1 MAKRT
6 FKVWGYRSGAKF
18 MTFDS
23 MKERTEFFK
32 KIAEW
37 SGFTV
42 RPPQYIEE
50 AVDYHFAYLY
60 GGIESVLLLEAELF
74 RRDEAFKRV
83 QEKIYDQRLADEKT
97 MTEIM
102 RRRSP
107 FYQ

>member
-1 MAKRT
+1 MTMRT

-18 MTFDS
+18 MTFGS

-32 KIAEW
+32 KIVAW
-37 SGFTV
+37 PGWTV
-42 RPPQYIEE
+42 SPPRYIEE

-60 GGIESVLLLEAELF
+60 GGIDSVLELEAQKF
-74 RRDEAFKRV
+74 REDEAFRRV
-83 QEKIYDQRLADEKT
+83 QTKIYDQRLADEKT